1 MSFFQNQFINPFNET
16 PFPIQ
21 SNFLP
26 LPKSPENDIINAYK
40 ENELPENPFFL
51 EKGKKNPILQQTPE
65 NSCYIYNEISISNPN
80 LANLIENFL
89 RGIPPNDQ
97 ELQQLN
103 DVEKDLFNCIRD
115 KKIYTDEERNKVIFD
130 LKEKKM
136 KKGKRM
142 EESQKLFFKKA
153 YAYLESNFFNGQMKN
168 KKKIQKRHKNYGQF
182 YSHYFGETAKLLDI
196 EIENFYH
203 PHKFF
208 LFFYQ

>member
-1 MSFFQNQFINPFNET
+1 MSLFLNSFTEPFYET
-16 PFPIQ
+16 PVLAESDLLTI
-21 SNFLP
+21 
-26 LPKSPENDIINAYK
+26 PKSAENDIINAFK
-40 ENELPENPFFL
+40 ENEFTAEDHIIL
-51 EKGKKNPILQQTPE
+51 EKIQKTPPFLVKTPE
-65 NSCYIYNEISISNPN
+65 SLYIFNDISISNPN

-103 DVEKDLFNCIRD
+103 DVEKDLFNSIRD
-115 KKIYTDEERNKVIFD
+115 KKICTDEERNKNILD
-130 LKEKKM
+130 IKEKKV

-153 YAYLESNFFNGQMKN
+153 YAYLESSFFRDQMKN
-168 KKKIQKRHKNYGQF
+168 KKKIQKRHKNYGDF
-182 YSHYFGETAKLLDI
+182 YSHYFADTAKNLDI

-208 LFFYQ
+208 IIF